1 MDNKRQEILDT
12 TIQFIQKSGFDS
24 FSYQDLSTAVGIT
37 KASIHYYFPS
47 KEDLGV
53 EVLKLIGQRAQLLM
67 SMIDKQ
73 KDAVAKLNLYVQAV
87 ISTNGEGL
95 ICPVS
100 SLQAE
105 YNVIPES
112 MKQELQKLSAAELDG
127 LTAILQQGLD
137 EGVFAFIGTARDYAA
152 LFLTTLK
159 GAIQY
164 SRVLKEDL
172 RGTVTDLTLQ
182 LILKK

>member
-24 FSYQDLSTAVGIT
+24 FSYQDLSKAVGIT

-53 EVLKLIGQRAQLLM
+53 EVLKLIGQRAQFLM
-67 SMIDKQ
+67 SMINKQ
-73 KDAVAKLNLYVQAV
+73 KDAVAKLKLYVQAV

-105 YNVIPES
+105 YNVIPPS
-112 MKQELQKLSAAELDG
+112 MKEELQILSAAELDG
-127 LTAILQQGLD
+127 LTNILQQGLD
-137 EGVFAFIGTARDYAA
+137 EGLFEFQGTARDYAA

-164 SRVLKEDL
+164 SRVLQEDL
-172 RGTVTDLTLQ
+172 RSTVVDLALHM
-182 LILKK
+182 ILKR